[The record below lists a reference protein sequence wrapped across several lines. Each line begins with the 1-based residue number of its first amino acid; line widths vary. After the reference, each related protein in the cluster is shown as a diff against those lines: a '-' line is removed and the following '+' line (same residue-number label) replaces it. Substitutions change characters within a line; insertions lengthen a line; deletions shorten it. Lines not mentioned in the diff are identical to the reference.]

1 MNEILIEW
9 IEYEMNDLVLE
20 LDLESVE
27 IENQLFL
34 SKVTPEIGVV
44 IEVRTTLLAIALQ
57 YKNPNLGYKK

>member
-1 MNEILIEW
+1 
-9 IEYEMNDLVLE
+9 MNDLVLE